1 MWYKEIKQTSSLL
14 AVTALVDC
22 ALEKSLLAETS
33 ESRFLIPA
41 FLLVK
46 NGKYRMSSS
55 LLSFPLSINK
65 QNNGIY
71 TLTVQERINYY

>member
-1 MWYKEIKQTSSLL
+1 MWYKEIKQTLSLL
-14 AVTALVDC
+14 DATALVDC

-55 LLSFPLSINK
+55 LL
-65 QNNGIY
+65 
-71 TLTVQERINYY
+71 